1 MINHFGELVIWQI
14 SKDLYV
20 KLYRLLEN
28 SRDYAF
34 KDQLL
39 RATLSI
45 SNNIAEGF
53 GRGGKREFLYFLRI
67 AKGSCNEVES
77 MLYILKELSKI
88 DEKTIEELRSDLKDV
103 IHKTSAMM
111 NGVIKKIEEES
122 QTSEHSNKQK
132 PKRK

>member
-67 AKGSCNEVES
+67 AKGSFNEVES

-111 NGVIKKIEEES
+111 NGIIKKIEEES